1 MKWEQQLWW
10 VGIGQKQMYFTNEN
24 KTEMKIG
31 FKKIWWIIITSSSC
45 HDLKQYSEME
55 GEGGEFRALNSC
67 LNVMGSYEE
76 M

>member
-1 MKWEQQLWW
+1 MKWEQQLWE
-10 VGIGQKQMYFTNEN
+10 GTGRKQMYFTNEN

-31 FKKIWWIIITSSSC
+31 FKKIWWTIITSKNC

-55 GEGGEFRALNSC
+55 GEGGEFRPSC
-67 LNVMGSYEE
+67 LSVTGPYEE